1 MTLKEALRRIKGNR
15 GQARSQG
22 PAPASRPNGDDRLG
36 GALVNAVAILVV
48 LAGLRQLLRVPS
60 GYGIEDMLG
69 WTSRDAVAA
78 IRQVWALH
86 LDGAATPMAA
96 LYLGLDFAVFMPLYA
111 VVFAA
116 LWHWAYA
123 TGMRHASPESRWAP
137 RILPRIAQFGGAA
150 LVALLLIDLVENL
163 AGLDKLGVAWGALLG
178 IAGALPVLRWVVR
191 RHEAAWLTDVWNS
204 VRGAWLSPWWHL
216 PGVALALGFAYGVA
230 DDPACGREAGMLW
243 FLGCH
248 AHAMKPALVG
258 LLLGFPAVHLL
269 WLQFASDPDSARHE
283 RVAAARRAVFGIAW
297 RSRYAL
303 LALGACTGLMLVMN
317 QGRDVIYAM
326 ASHASNGEAGP
337 GPWAA
342 SVGALGLTAASLLLL
357 GYSCWLWTRLGL
369 LVADPGGACS
379 DGEPRAE
386 DVMARDWARL
396 LGIAPAAL
404 LLALALATFPNA
416 VVLRDL
422 STVVVLGSFALL
434 VLLMSV
440 AFIYNRDTRAAR
452 PRRYYRSQKLETVVD
467 TLDAYRVLR
476 FAGPKTVPAIALTIA
491 LACRAMAVLAPEAW
505 GIPTLTLPIM
515 LCLVTFWLSVAGWI
529 SLYEFGRAVPW
540 FLLFLLWVG
549 ALGLLGLTENHRVPM
564 FDNGVLHSPAVA
576 VLISTLL
583 GALMLLALRAT
594 FNEATHQRRRHVLW
608 TLVVAPFAAGLVS
621 LALGDHYLAAPSA
634 PRPDAHG
641 ARLAASNLRCS
652 DPTAAAANRN
662 ALLCAPQA
670 LSEWLNELC
679 RVEGR
684 DGACS
689 LPEPL
694 PVYLLASEGGGIRSA
709 YWTALAVEELRRA
722 LPRFEQRT
730 FGMTGVSGGSVGLA
744 VYRACSL
751 GTTDDERARCID
763 RFGRQ
768 DLLAALVGSW
778 FYEDVIARL
787 IPVRACEHP
796 GCGFMSRGLWFEHAM
811 VAAVDRPPHDASA
824 PWRPLALGMI
834 DSRERRKAA
843 TKGHVPYLFFNSTW
857 VETGERS
864 IASELVVDWQH
875 FPGARDQ
882 IAQLG
887 QRDVPLVTGAHN
899 SARFT
904 FTNALGAVHASDADC
919 APEAYAVRGAGA
931 AGLMQRCGHLADGGY
946 FDNSGGQTAS
956 DLLRLLHACLSAP
969 PDVQQVQACPGV
981 PAAARAQ
988 LAAKLRPQLVLVRN
1002 GVPPRPQNG
1011 TNCSAPAQPTPSDI
1025 QLVTTAASAATLG
1038 QPLCAG
1044 NAALFVDTL
1053 GPLVTALGTTGVGSN
1068 GRLAAARARA
1078 EAMAPLASASPAE
1091 PDLMRYEV
1099 KLFDLVEDGPLYPL
1113 GWHLSRAAQRL
1124 MKAQAQV
1131 RVHALYGGAAMAAS
1145 PHGAPRGDTVR
1156 RY

>member
-1 MTLKEALRRIKGNR
+1 
-15 GQARSQG
+15 
-22 PAPASRPNGDDRLG
+22 
-36 GALVNAVAILVV
+36 VAILVV
-48 LAGLRQLLRVPS
+48 LAGLHQLLRVPS
-60 GYGIEDMLG
+60 GYGIEAMLG

-96 LYLGLDFAVFMPLYA
+96 LYLGLDLAVFMPLYA

-123 TGMRHASPESRWAP
+123 TGMRHARPGSRWAQ

-150 LVALLLIDLVENL
+150 LAALLLIDLVENV
-163 AGLDKLGVAWGALLG
+163 AGLDKLGVGWGALLG
-178 IAGALPVLRWVVR
+178 IAGTLPVLRWVVR
-191 RHEAAWLTDVWNS
+191 RHEAAWLNDVWNS
-204 VRGAWLSPWWHL
+204 ARGGWLSPWWHL
-216 PGVALALGFAYGVA
+216 PGVALALGLAYGVA
-230 DDPACGREAGMLW
+230 DDPACGREAGLLW

-258 LLLGFPAVHLL
+258 LLIGFPAVHLL

-337 GPWAA
+337 GPWAT

-369 LVADPGGACS
+369 LVAEPGGTCS

-386 DVMARDWARL
+386 DTMARDWARL

-422 STVVVLGSFALL
+422 STIVVLGSFALI

-452 PRRYYRSQKLETVVD
+452 PRRYYRSQKLETVVG

-476 FAGPKTVPAIALTIA
+476 FVGPKTVPAIALTIA
-491 LACRAMAVLAPEAW
+491 LACRAIAVLAPESW

-529 SLYEFGRAVPW
+529 SLYEFGRAAPW
-540 FLLFLLWVG
+540 FLFFLLWVG
-549 ALGLLGLTENHRVPM
+549 ALGLLGLAENHRVPM
-564 FDNGVLHSPAVA
+564 SDNGVLHSPALA

-583 GALMLLALRAT
+583 GALMLVVLRAA
-594 FNEATHQRRRHVLW
+594 FKEATDGKRRPVLW
-608 TLVVAPFAAGLVS
+608 ALVVATFAAGLVS
-621 LALGDHYLAAPSA
+621 LALGDRFLAAPSA
-634 PRPDAHG
+634 PRTDVADT
-641 ARLAASNLRCS
+641 RLAASALRCG
-652 DPTAAAANRN
+652 DPAAAGAGSN
-662 ALLCAPQA
+662 ALPCAPQA
-670 LSEWLNELC
+670 LSEWLNDLC
-679 RVEGR
+679 RAEGR
-684 DGACS
+684 DGACA

-694 PVYLLASEGGGIRSA
+694 PVYVLASEGGGIRSA
-709 YWTALAVEELRRA
+709 YWTALAVEQLRRA

-763 RFGRQ
+763 RFGRH
-768 DLLAALVGSW
+768 DLLASLVGSW

-787 IPVRACEHP
+787 IPVRGCEHP
-796 GCGFMSRGLWFEHAM
+796 GCGFLSRGLWFEQAM
-811 VAAVDRPPHDASA
+811 VSSVDHAPHDTSA
-824 PWRPLALGMI
+824 PAQPLALGMI
-834 DSRERRKAA
+834 ESREQLKAA
-843 TKGHVPYLFFNSTW
+843 TKRHVPYLFFNSTW

-864 IASELVVDWQH
+864 IASELVVDWRH

-882 IAQLG
+882 IAQLS

-899 SARFT
+899 SARFP
-904 FTNALGAVHASDADC
+904 FTNALGAVHTSEAGC
-919 APEAYAVRGAGA
+919 APEAYALRGVA
-931 AGLMQRCGHLADGGY
+931 APGLLQRCGHLADGGY

-956 DLLRLLHACLSAP
+956 DLLRLLQACLSAS
-969 PDVQQVQACPGV
+969 PDALRVEACPGV
-981 PAAARAQ
+981 AAAARAQ
-988 LAAKLRPQLVLVRN
+988 LALMLRPQLVLVRN
-1002 GVPPRPQNG
+1002 GVPPKPQNSV
-1011 TNCSAPAQPTPSDI
+1011 NCAAPPQPSPGDI
-1025 QLVTTAASAATLG
+1025 ELVQTAASATALG

-1053 GPLVTALGTTGVGSN
+1053 GPLITALGTTGIGSN
-1068 GRLAAARARA
+1068 GRLAAARART
-1078 EAMAPLASASPAE
+1078 EAIAPLAGAAPAGQDRT
-1091 PDLMRYEV
+1091 PYEV
-1099 KLFDLVEDGPLYPL
+1099 KLFDLIEDGPLYPL

-1124 MKAQAQV
+1124 MKAQAQI
-1131 RVHALYGGAAMAAS
+1131 RVQALYGSDGAMAM
-1145 PHGAPRGDTVR
+1145 PPPAPRDAAPAR